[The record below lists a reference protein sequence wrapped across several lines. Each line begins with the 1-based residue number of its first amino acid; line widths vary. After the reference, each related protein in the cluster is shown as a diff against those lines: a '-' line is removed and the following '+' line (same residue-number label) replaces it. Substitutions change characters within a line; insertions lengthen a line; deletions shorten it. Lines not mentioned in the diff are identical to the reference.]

1 MFEPCVE
8 YCYFKYNK
16 QYTKE
21 CDNTC
26 AYAKAVLESKNKDKV
41 INYLLDILELGE
53 ESIAILP
60 IAVEEEK
67 DLFGINI

>member
-1 MFEPCVE
+1 MFNPCFE
-8 YCYFKYNK
+8 HCYLRYNK

-41 INYLLDILELGE
+41 IGYLLDMLEYEHMG
-53 ESIAILP
+53 A
-60 IAVEEEK
+60 AARTVEEVK
-67 DLFGINI
+67 DLFGIDI